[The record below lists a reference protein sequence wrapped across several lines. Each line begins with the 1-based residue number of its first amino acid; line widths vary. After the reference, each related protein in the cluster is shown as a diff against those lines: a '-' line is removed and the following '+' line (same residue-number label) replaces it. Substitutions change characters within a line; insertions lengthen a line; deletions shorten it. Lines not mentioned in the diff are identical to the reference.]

1 MMVTVSIL
9 SMIRCV
15 CVYLVG
21 DTLSVWLSVCLTV
34 CLCVSVSL
42 SSGRRCGWKRHS
54 GTFSSLFMSMCF
66 SVCLCALC
74 LSVCLSVCLCVYV
87 LLYLCVS
94 SGRHCGWTRHS
105 GTFSSLCCLPLSC
118 FFGDLQPTTSGIWRC
133 LSILSS
139 LLLSAW
145 LPFSISLTFSLVV
158 CSADLCFNTSAHAI
172 DFSFSA
178 FALLVGRQ
186 EGHLACRKLS
196 SGVLAW
202 LSVWSEVQTC
212 IWPSCCHCHSLSLAS
227 VISRLV
233 LPFWYWL
240 TWVVPQKGPLNGCV
254 CVPML

>member
-1 MMVTVSIL
+1 
-9 SMIRCV
+9 
-15 CVYLVG
+15 
-21 DTLSVWLSVCLTV
+21 
-34 CLCVSVSL
+34 
-42 SSGRRCGWKRHS
+42 
-54 GTFSSLFMSMCF
+54 MS
-66 SVCLCALC
+66 LC
-74 LSVCLSVCLCVYV
+74 LSVCLSVC
-87 LLYLCVS
+87 LCVS

-118 FFGDLQPTTSGIWRC
+118 FSGDLQPTTSGIWHF

-145 LPFSISLTFSLVV
+145 LPFSISLIFSLVV

-202 LSVWSEVQTC
+202 LSVRSEVQAC
-212 IWPSCCHCHSLSLAS
+212 IWPS
-227 VISRLV
+227 
-233 LPFWYWL
+233 
-240 TWVVPQKGPLNGCV
+240 
-254 CVPML
+254 